1 MTSTLDVPPS
11 AAPGPVKAG
20 VVSQAGAGLH
30 LVEVGD
36 RVDRLAAQQAVRDL
50 LSALGQDVDAEHLK
64 DTPRRVAAAFAE
76 MLHAP
81 DVGIPV
87 LRRLLAAGHTV
98 TATWLQKGEPDR
110 VLAELGYHARLT
122 LTRLDVTHQACIDG
136 ALADP
141 PELAAVV
148 NLVGGYDAGTKV
160 HQTAPEA
167 FEAMFRVNLTPSFLL
182 ARATIPRLIARGGGA
197 FIAISSRAALQPFAG
212 AAGYIAS
219 KAALVALI
227 QALDVEYR
235 DDGVRCN
242 VILPSTIDTPANRKA
257 QPDADLARWVP
268 PEQIADVIAFLL
280 STRSLAI
287 SGATIPV
294 YGRA

>member
-1 MTSTLDVPPS
+1 MS
-11 AAPGPVKAG
+11 APAAERVMPI
-20 VVSQAGAGLH
+20 
-30 LVEVGD
+30 LVTGGTG
-36 RVDRLAAQQAVRDL
+36 
-50 LSALGQDVDAEHLK
+50 ALG
-64 DTPRRVAAAFAE
+64 
-76 MLHAP
+76 
-81 DVGIPV
+81 ISV
-87 LRRLLAAGHTV
+87 LRRLLADGHTV
-98 TATWLQKGEPDR
+98 RATWLQKGEPDR

-122 LTRLDVTHQACIDG
+122 LTRLDVTDQVSIDG
-136 ALADP
+136 ALADL

-160 HQTAPEA
+160 HETDPEA
-167 FEAMFRVNLTPSFLL
+167 FDAMFRVNLTPSFLL
-182 ARATIPRLIARGGGA
+182 ARAMIPRLVASGGGA
-197 FIAISSRAALQPFAG
+197 FLAISSRAAVQPFAA

-219 KAALVALI
+219 KAALVAFI

-242 VILPSTIDTPANRKA
+242 VLLPSTIDTPANRKA
-257 QPDADLARWVP
+257 QPDADPSRWVP